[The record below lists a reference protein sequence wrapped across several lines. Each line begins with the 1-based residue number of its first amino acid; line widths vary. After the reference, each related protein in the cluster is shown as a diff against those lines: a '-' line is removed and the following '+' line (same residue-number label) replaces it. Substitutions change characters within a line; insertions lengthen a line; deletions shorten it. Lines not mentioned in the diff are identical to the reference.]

1 MHTSFTLPNGVRV
14 LFAPLKDTQTVTV
27 LALFGVGSRYETKEL
42 NGSSHFIEHLM
53 FKGTEKRPN
62 SLAISKEL
70 DGVGAEYNAYTGK
83 DHTGYYVKVNYEQL
97 PLALD
102 VVSDMLFHSKFDSEE
117 MEREK
122 KVISEEIRMYRD
134 NPMMYVDNLLEQVMF
149 SPSSLGW
156 DIAGDV
162 ETVLAFNRD
171 SVISYM
177 HSHYRPENT
186 VIGIAGNFDTEKAR
200 EEVEKLFSQFSDAPV
215 GSVLPSYTS
224 FDQSSVT
231 SGPCVLTHFKETEQ
245 VQLALG
251 WYGRKYLHPD
261 TYALSVLANIL
272 GGTMSS
278 RLFISVRE
286 RLGLCYYIRATHQP
300 YQDTGNFYVQAGLDK
315 NRIHEAIPV
324 ILKEIE
330 KIKREGITDSE
341 LQRAKD
347 NTKGRMAIQLED
359 SENVVSWYSTQEILT
374 KKMLTPEEKLAKIY
388 AVTGEDVKRVAN
400 EIFQQNAMHLAVI
413 GPYHDSK
420 EFDSLLTMT

>member
-1 MHTSFTLPNGVRV
+1 MHTTFTLPNGVRV
-14 LFAPLKDTQTVTV
+14 VLAPLKDTQTVTAI
-27 LALFGVGSRYETKEL
+27 ALFGVGSRFETKEL

-70 DGVGAEYNAYTGK
+70 DAVGAEYNAYTGK

-97 PLALD
+97 SLALD
-102 VVSDMLFHSKFDSEE
+102 VVSDMLFHSKFDQEE

-122 KVISEEIRMYRD
+122 KVIVEEIHMYRD
-134 NPMMYVDNLLEQVMF
+134 NPMMYVDNLLEQIMF
-149 SPSSLGW
+149 APSSLGW
-156 DIAGDV
+156 DIAGDA
-162 ETVLAFNRD
+162 ETVLAFDRD
-171 SVISYM
+171 AVIQYKL
-177 HSHYRPENT
+177 SHYRPENT
-186 VIGIAGNFDTEKAR
+186 VVGIAGNFDIEKAR
-200 EEVEKLFSQFSDAPV
+200 EEVQKLFSQFPDAPA
-215 GSVLPSYTS
+215 GSSLPKYEP
-224 FDQSSVT
+224 FAQIISS
-231 SGPCVLTHFKETEQ
+231 SSRVLTHFKETEQ
-245 VQLALG
+245 VQIALG

-261 TYALSVLANIL
+261 SYALSVLSNIL

-300 YQDTGNFYVQAGLDK
+300 YQDTGNFYIQAGLDK
-315 NRIHEAIPV
+315 NRIKEAIPA

-330 KIKREGITDSE
+330 NIKREGITDSE

-359 SENVVSWYSTQEILT
+359 SENMVSWYSTQEILT
-374 KKMLTPEEKLAKIY
+374 GNMLTPEEKLAKIY
-388 AVTGEDVKRVAN
+388 AVTGEDVKRVAH
-400 EIFQQNAMHLAVI
+400 EIFQDSAMHLAVI

-420 EFDSLLTMT
+420 DFEELLVMH

>member
-1 MHTSFTLPNGVRV
+1 MHTTYTLSNGVRV
-14 LFAPLKDTQTVTV
+14 VFIPLKDTHTVTAI
-27 LALFGVGSRYETKEL
+27 ALFGVGSRYETKEL

-97 PLALD
+97 SLALD
-102 VVSDMLFHSKFDSEE
+102 VVSDMLFHSKFDPEE

-122 KVISEEIRMYRD
+122 KVIAEEIRMYRD

-149 SPSSLGW
+149 LPSSLGW

-162 ETVLAFNRD
+162 ETVHAFHRD
-171 SVISYM
+171 SVMSYM
-177 HSHYRPENT
+177 HAHYRPENT
-186 VIGIAGNFDTEKAR
+186 VIGVAGNFDIKKAR
-200 EEVEKLFSQFSDAPV
+200 EDVQKLFSQFPPAPT
-215 GSVLPSYTS
+215 GSLIPSYTT
-224 FDQSSVT
+224 FDVSTVA

-261 TYALSVLANIL
+261 SYTLSVLANIL

-300 YQDTGNFYVQAGLDK
+300 YQDTGNFYIQAGLDK
-315 NRIHEAIPV
+315 SRIQEAIPV
-324 ILKEIE
+324 VLKEIE

-341 LQRAKD
+341 LKRAQD
-347 NTKGRMAIQLED
+347 NIKGRMAIQLED
-359 SENVVSWYSTQEILT
+359 SEHVVSWYSTQEILT
-374 KKMLTPEEKLAKIY
+374 KTMLTPQEKLDKIY
-388 AVTGEDVKRVAN
+388 AVMADDVKRVAN
-400 EIFQQNAMHLAVI
+400 DLFGQNALHLAVI

-420 EFDSLLTMT
+420 EFDSLVAMT